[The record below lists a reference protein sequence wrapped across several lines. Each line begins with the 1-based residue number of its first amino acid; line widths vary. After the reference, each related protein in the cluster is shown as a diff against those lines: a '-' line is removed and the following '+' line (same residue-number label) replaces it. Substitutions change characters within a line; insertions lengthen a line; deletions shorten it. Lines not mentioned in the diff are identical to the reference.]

1 MLKQIK
7 RKILKIIYPFLI
19 TINKL
24 TGTRRNIYSS
34 NKPSLVPFSRLTME
48 TNEGKILAAA
58 SYIGKKVLVVNT
70 ASDCGYTQQYESL
83 QYLWEQHKDKL
94 EILAFPSPDY
104 LNQERGNDADIV
116 GFCKLYSISFPVM
129 KKSGVKKKINQN
141 SVFDWLTHAAA
152 NGWNEREP
160 EWNFTKYLISEKGD
174 LSYVFGP
181 GIEPLEIEKYL

>member
-7 RKILKIIYPFLI
+7 RKLLQIIYPFLI

-24 TGTRRNIYSS
+24 TGTRRSIYSS
-34 NKPSLVPFSRLTME
+34 NKPALVPFSRLTME
-48 TNEGKILAAA
+48 TNEGKILTAA
-58 SYIGKKVLVVNT
+58 SYLGKKVLIVNT

-83 QYLWEQHKDKL
+83 QFLWEQHKDKL
-94 EILAFPSPDY
+94 QIFAFPSPDY
-104 LNQERGNDADIV
+104 LNQESGNDTDIAS
-116 GFCKLYSISFPVM
+116 FCKLYSISFPVM
-129 KKSGVKKKINQN
+129 KKSSVKKNINQN
-141 SVFDWLTHAAA
+141 SVFNWLTHAAA